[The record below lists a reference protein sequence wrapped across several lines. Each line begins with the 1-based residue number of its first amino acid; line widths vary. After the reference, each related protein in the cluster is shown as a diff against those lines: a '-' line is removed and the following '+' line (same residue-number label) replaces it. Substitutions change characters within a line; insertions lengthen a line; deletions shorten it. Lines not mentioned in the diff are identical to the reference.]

1 MLSWRARRQFAA
13 IGAVL
18 FVGAAI
24 VAWFGARFIPSP
36 TCFDNVRN
44 HGEIG
49 VDCGG
54 PCAPCELKNPK
65 ALAIFWA
72 RTTRAGGNL
81 FDATALVENQNELLA
96 SSDIAYEF
104 TLFDELGVV
113 ARKAG
118 TAFIY
123 PQERLYII
131 EPALRTTRLPVKV
144 EFRVTGMTWRLGKE
158 SPPQVVVER
167 RMYAVAGEG
176 EKKQGV
182 VEGDILNATSFDFRA
197 FELNVLVFD
206 LAGNLI
212 GANRVAGD
220 NLASGTRMK
229 VKSIW
234 PEALQGTIG
243 KIEVYPR
250 VNLFL
255 PDAIIR
261 PQ

>member
-1 MLSWRARRQFAA
+1 MFSWRARRQFAA
-13 IGAVL
+13 IGVVL
-18 FVGAAI
+18 FIAVAI
-24 VAWFGARFIPSP
+24 AAWFGVRFIPSP

-72 RTTRAGGNL
+72 RTTRAGKDL
-81 FDATALVENQNELLA
+81 FDTTALVENQNEFLA

-104 TLFDELGVV
+104 TLFDELGIV
-113 ARKAG
+113 AQKTG

-131 EPALRTTRLPVKV
+131 EPALRTTRRPVKV
-144 EFRVTGMTWRLGKE
+144 EFRIISMTWQLGHE
-158 SPPQVVVER
+158 SPPQIVVER
-167 RMYAVAGEG
+167 RDYMTTGDG
-176 EKKQGV
+176 EKKQSIVEAGV
-182 VEGDILNATSFDFRA
+182 FNATSFDFRTL
-197 FELNVLVFD
+197 ELDVLVFD
-206 LAGNLI
+206 PAGNLI
-212 GANRVAGD
+212 GANKVAD
-220 NLASGTRMK
+220 DMLTSGSRK
-229 VKSIW
+229 VVKSIW
-234 PEALQGTIG
+234 PAALEGAVG

-250 VNLFL
+250 INLFA
-255 PDAIIR
+255 PDAVIK